1 MIDSPHRG
9 WLREATMREP
19 RTRKSL
25 AGSVEDAV
33 KEYLDTMGDQQ
44 VTDLYELVLTEVEA
58 PLMSCVLQF
67 TNNNQSQTASILGL
81 NRGTLRKKLRKYGLL

>member
-1 MIDSPHRG
+1 
-9 WLREATMREP
+9 MREP
-19 RTRKSL
+19 PADKSL
-25 AGSVEDAV
+25 AVSVEEAV
-33 KEYLDTMGDQQ
+33 KEYLDTMGDEQ

-67 TNNNQSQTASILGL
+67 TNNNQSRTASILGL